1 MVSKAYGSSP
11 KRKKKRIA
19 STNPR
24 GKNTTIKESPGTIMK
39 QIKFF
44 ELIVNIQWN
53 SKKKKKQTLD
63 LDI

>member
-1 MVSKAYGSSP
+1 MVNKAYGSSP
-11 KRKKKRIA
+11 KRKKRIA

-24 GKNTTIKESPGTIMK
+24 GKITTIKESPGTIMK

-53 SKKKKKQTLD
+53 AKKKNKQTLD